1 MQEMESDQFSYRRK
15 DQFYYPFQDRGE
27 WELAKFMCEC
37 LMQSQ
42 MDRFLKLEWV
52 SSHKPSFK
60 NKNELITWLEWL
72 PSGPSWKHEEF
83 HLLSYK
89 STPIHLIYRDALEVA
104 QHIFANPVFAQHMMF
119 DPKETYQGV
128 QREFSEFMTA
138 NHAFELQECFFLN
151 QFPEGATMMP
161 IIMASDK
168 TNVTRGT
175 GNLEMHPTFLMIA
188 NIASDVRMKAT
199 AQAWRCVAFIP
210 TPKFDVH
217 NDFQGILQAR
227 VWHKCMDKVCV
238 NLKIA
243 AKVGTFIPD
252 PFGLVRYVFTPL
264 AVDGWQITE
273 FQAKAK
279 AIGLSG
285 VQQPFWRDWHLAEPA
300 IFLTPEILH
309 ICHKFFFDHVLL
321 WRKTMLGN
329 EELDD
334 RYKSHHKR
342 VGFRHFSKGIS
353 HVKQMT
359 GRDHRDIQRT
369 IVPSIAGAAPPKA
382 VRAIRAIVDFI
393 YIAQNPIHTPT
404 SITQMEA
411 ALAEFYRHKQA
422 ILDAEAH
429 RGKKGAMDHFW
440 IPKLELLQS
449 FARAVK
455 NSGNIL
461 QYTADVSER
470 LLITNCKH
478 TFQRTSH
485 QSDFIFQIVRLLDIA
500 EKVRQFELYTLLRL
514 FHQDLVNVAIRTE
527 QDEIAD
533 LDPELAWVSQFATAA
548 EEIRYQSPRP
558 VRNHFLKG
566 LTSDDSNIA
575 FHLTV
580 VPDIRS
586 TSMHDAAISLNL
598 PDLSAALYDFVK
610 GLSIEQRRSQGSFN
624 GRGGIDLGFDKVQ
637 LWFKFRLQQ
646 HSVFKTQVIMP
657 SQMVQAFPPSNDAP
671 FGNCDTI
678 LIQLKT
684 AEMPEVAQV
693 RTVIVPIARKGSVL
707 HPALNQPITY
717 IQLFEVVSSPAQQP
731 DVDMFVVKRAFHS
744 EPSPNGGTQRL
755 GGFIPLTL
763 ITQAI
768 ELIPVYGERMDRTIN
783 AMNSLE
789 VPLYFYVNNFS
800 DKEVYRSMMRF
811 DS

>member
-1 MQEMESDQFSYRRK
+1 
-15 DQFYYPFQDRGE
+15 
-27 WELAKFMCEC
+27 
-37 LMQSQ
+37 
-42 MDRFLKLEWV
+42 
-52 SSHKPSFK
+52 
-60 NKNELITWLEWL
+60 
-72 PSGPSWKHEEF
+72 
-83 HLLSYK
+83 
-89 STPIHLIYRDALEVA
+89 
-104 QHIFANPVFAQHMMF
+104 
-119 DPKETYQGV
+119 
-128 QREFSEFMTA
+128 
-138 NHAFELQECFFLN
+138 
-151 QFPEGATMMP
+151 MMP

-168 TNVTRGT
+168 TNITRGT

-243 AKVGTFIPD
+243 AKVGTFTPD
-252 PFGLVRYVFTPL
+252 PFGLVRYVFMPL
-264 AVDGWQITE
+264 VAY
-273 FQAKAK
+273 QADLPEQQLIACVAK
-279 AIGLSG
+279 DSYPVSLATLANFGDS
-285 VQQPFWRDWHLAEPA
+285 QPYSPR
-300 IFLTPEILH
+300 
-309 ICHKFFFDHVLL
+309 
-321 WRKTMLGN
+321 
-329 EELDD
+329 
-334 RYKSHHKR
+334 
-342 VGFRHFSKGIS
+342 IS
-353 HVKQMT
+353 HVKQLT

-393 YIAQNPIHTPT
+393 YIAQNPIYTPT

-411 ALAEFYRHKQA
+411 ALAEFHRHKQA
-422 ILDAEAH
+422 ILDAEA
-429 RGKKGAMDHFW
+429 RQGKKGAMDHFW

-461 QYTADVSER
+461 QYTAD
-470 LLITNCKH
+470 
-478 TFQRTSH
+478 RTSH

-533 LDPELAWVSQFATAA
+533 LDPELAWVLQFATAA
-548 EEIRYQSPRP
+548 EEIQYQSPRP
-558 VRNHFLKG
+558 VQNHFLKG

-580 VPDIRS
+580 VPDIHS

-598 PDLSAALYDFVK
+598 PDLSAALYNFVK
-610 GLSIEQRRSQGSFN
+610 GLSIKQCCSQGSFN
-624 GRGGIDLGFDKVQ
+624 GQGGIDLGFDKVQ

-657 SQMVQAFPPSNDAP
+657 SQMVQAFSPSNDAP
-671 FGNCDTI
+671 FGNCDTV

-684 AEMPEVAQV
+684 TEMPEVAQV

-707 HPALNQPITY
+707 HPALNQPIAY
-717 IQLFEVVSSPAQQP
+717 IQLFKVVSSPAQQP

-744 EPSPNGGTQRL
+744 EPSLNGDTQRL

-789 VPLYFYVNNFS
+789 VPLYFYVNNSS